1 MHPLALGTDIQG
13 RVPGAELGCT
23 QKQSWDEA
31 QLYGW
36 GWLRVC
42 PDWSRTR
49 AGSWGSRTL

>member
-1 MHPLALGTDIQG
+1 MHPLALGTDIQA
-13 RVPGAELGCT
+13 RVP

-42 PDWSRTR
+42 PDWFRTR